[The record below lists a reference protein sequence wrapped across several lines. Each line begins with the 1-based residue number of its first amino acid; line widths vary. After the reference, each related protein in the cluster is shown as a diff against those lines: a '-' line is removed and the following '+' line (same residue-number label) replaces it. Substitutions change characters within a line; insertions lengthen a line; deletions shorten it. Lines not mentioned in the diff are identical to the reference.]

1 MTKMSETRWQ
11 GQLLSE
17 HDPDPVEIINSG
29 SEHPLVLVCEH
40 AGQAIP
46 SRLSDLGISQAA
58 LDSHIGWDIGAEKVT
73 RQMATTLGATAII
86 QRYSR
91 LVIDCNRPSESHEA
105 IPEISDSVAIPG
117 NQALSDAQRTAR
129 VDEIFVPYQK
139 AIEKILNND
148 SCKIVLSIHSFTRC
162 LNGKTRPWEIGFL
175 FRKDVDTSQRLSTL
189 VKIAHPELNVGMNM
203 PYQIDDNTDWFV
215 PRHGEARQ
223 IPHSLIE
230 IRNDQIETAKGQ
242 AFWARTLVSSIEYYL
257 RES

>member
-1 MTKMSETRWQ
+1 MTKVSEIGWQ

-17 HDPDPVEIINSG
+17 QDPHPVEIINADSD
-29 SEHPLVLVCEH
+29 HALVLVCEH
-40 AGQAIP
+40 AGQVIP
-46 SRLSDLGISQAA
+46 SRLNDLGINQTA
-58 LDSHIGWDIGAEKVT
+58 LDSHIGWDIGAEQVT
-73 RQMATTLGATAII
+73 RQMAEILGATAIV

-91 LVIDCNRPSESHEA
+91 LVIDCNRPSDSEEA
-105 IPEISDSVAIPG
+105 IPQISDSVVIPG
-117 NQALSDAQRTAR
+117 NQALNDAQRAAR
-129 VDEIFVPYQK
+129 VNEIFTPYQN
-139 AIEKILNND
+139 AIEKILSND

-175 FRKDVDTSQRLSTL
+175 FRKDVETSQRLSAF
-189 VKIAHPELNVGMNM
+189 VKTALPHLNVGMNV

-230 IRNDQIETAKGQ
+230 IRNEQIETAKGQ
-242 AFWARTLVSSIEYYL
+242 AFWAQTLVSAIECYL